1 MFSYAQIDTNTGIC
15 YCVSHLSGEV
25 NADNLIALDGDMN
38 VLGKRWNGST
48 WEEVEKVEEE
58 TTDTQSQE
66 ATNTELLA
74 KLQKLEKS
82 LLDIMDGQAT
92 IFEMQLAVS
101 EGT

>member
-1 MFSYAQIDTNTGIC
+1 MFTYAQIDASTGIC
-15 YCVSHLSGEV
+15 YCVSHLSGEIDR
-25 NADNLIALDGDMN
+25 DNLIALDGDMN

-58 TTDTQSQE
+58 TTDTQAQE
-66 ATNTELLA
+66 ITNTELLA

-82 LLDIMDGQAT
+82 LLDVIDGQAT
-92 IFEMQLAVS
+92 IFEMQLAAS